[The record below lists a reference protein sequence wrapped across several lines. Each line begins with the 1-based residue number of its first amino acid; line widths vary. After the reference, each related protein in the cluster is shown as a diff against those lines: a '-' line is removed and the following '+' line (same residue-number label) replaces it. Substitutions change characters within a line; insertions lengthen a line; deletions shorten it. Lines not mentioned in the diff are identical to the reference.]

1 MPRQPAQLKTS
12 KLVNK
17 VLVKNPM
24 GLHTRPA
31 TAIVKLL
38 QNCKS
43 DVTFTYKKE
52 TVNAKSILS
61 ILMLAA
67 KQNTRITITVE
78 GEDAPEIMEK
88 LVNLFDNEFGESFQ

>member
-1 MPRQPAQLKTS
+1 VKE
-12 KLVNK
+12 VIK
-17 VLVKNPM
+17 VKVKNTM

-43 DVTFTYKKE
+43 DVSFTYKKE
-52 TVNAKSILS
+52 TINAKSILS

-67 KQNTRITITVE
+67 KKNSNITITVE
-78 GEDAPEIMEK
+78 GDDAADTLNK
-88 LVNLFDNEFGESFQ
+88 LVEAFENRFEEIY